1 MPRHLLI
8 QGLTWEPA
16 GSSGVLEVVHGTEG
30 RFDVEI
36 LNNRF
41 VGITGGTAG
50 SLVTVSTGGT
60 PLPGPL
66 GPIALSLAGNEFDV
80 PSDTET
86 NPVALSF
93 TSALAGTVRVE
104 GNTVR
109 TADQRQQSAI
119 DLYHTEGELA
129 VEVERNVIAS
139 ANPEQSGVNAYQ
151 NGDGSGRI
159 VARVFD
165 NLITGF
171 DGGMRFGVSFYASAG
186 TIDLTVLHNTVVS
199 ASLRAVQ
206 VGGREDL
213 GGHASGIIAN
223 NVLVF
228 SERSDVGIHQFRDTV
243 MERRNL
249 VTHIGGPDDA
259 PEAPSPDDIVVT
271 DPQFVGPDDYRLEPT
286 SLGIN
291 TASIELLPEDIVSDL
306 DRNPRVAGPA
316 PDMGAYELPC
326 EPDSTEPQCV
336 KQPSCEETGCT
347 TDDPCFPARCI
358 NDQCV
363 VVEPIGVEHA
373 RCACDRPTPSSCPS
387 TPLLKSVRRRAS
399 RACTYL
405 ERAATTTSPS
415 LYPRLLTSAQQA
427 FERAILGVDRRAM
440 LGQISATCA
449 VGLRGRLHRRPP
461 ARLAADRVDVAPAG
475 TLACARSF
483 QRSGCP
489 GSGWQ
494 TPRHRAGRGRM
505 EVTAQQQIICLGG
518 PRDRPPARR
527 GRGRLRARGDDG
539 LARTSS
545 PPWPESARLEL
556 QRALPRICG
565 IPADSLVTPVGRHP
579 RRGDAGRRA
588 PRDRGARSHALVP
601 ALPGRGPI
609 VHGEGEHGP
618 GDTGQPE
625 TNGSLRHAGDRD
637 RHEWSCGEPQ
647 RHRERRITATGARRA
662 FLPRG
667 VPPQSWPPRLPKKLR
682 ARATARLR
690 GATTER
696 TPTPARRRAR

>member
-1 MPRHLLI
+1 MKTDSTRRLARLAPILLASLLVGTLAAPVAAAPPPTVIFTFPGCAPTLQGCIANAPEGALIQIATNGPIDEDLNIQRSLQLRAAPDFHPVFTPFSNIFAMAPVGMPRHLLI

-16 GSSGVLEVVHGTEG
+16 GSSGVLQVVHGTEG

-36 LNNRF
+36 LDNRF
-41 VGITGGTAG
+41 LGITGSTSG
-50 SLVTVSTGGT
+50 SLVTVSTAGT
-60 PLPGPL
+60 PRPAAL

-80 PSDTET
+80 PSGTET

-93 TSALAGTVRVE
+93 TSALAGTVRVA

-139 ANPEQSGVNAYQ
+139 ANPEQSGVNVYQ
-151 NGDGSGRI
+151 TGDGSGRI
-159 VARVFD
+159 AARVFD

-228 SERSDVGIHQFRDTV
+228 SERSDVGIHQFLDTV
-243 MERRNL
+243 RERRNL

-286 SLGIN
+286 SAGIN
-291 TASIELLPEDIVSDL
+291 TASIELLPEDIMSDL

-326 EPDSTEPQCV
+326 EPDSTEPHCV

-347 TDDPCFPARCI
+347 TDDPCYPARCI

-363 VVEPIGVEHA
+363 VIEPVGLEHA
-373 RCACDRPTPSSCPS
+373 RCACDRPAPSSCPS
-387 TPLLKSVRRRAS
+387 TPLPTDVRRRVEH
-399 RACTYL
+399 ACTFL
-405 ERAATTTSPS
+405 ERAGKTTSES
-415 LYPRLLTSAQQA
+415 RYPRLLTSAQGA
-427 FERAILGVDRRAM
+427 FDRAIRGVHRRAILG
-440 LGQISATCA
+440 QISSTCA
-449 VGLRGRLHRRPP
+449 TDF
-461 ARLAADRVDVAPAG
+461 AADF
-475 TLACARSF
+475 T
-483 QRSGCP
+483 
-489 GSGWQ
+489 
-494 TPRHRAGRGRM
+494 
-505 EVTAQQQIICLGG
+505 
-518 PRDRPPARR
+518 
-527 GRGRLRARGDDG
+527 
-539 LARTSS
+539 
-545 PPWPESARLEL
+545 
-556 QRALPRICG
+556 
-565 IPADSLVTPVGRHP
+565 
-579 RRGDAGRRA
+579 DA
-588 PRDRGARSHALVP
+588 
-601 ALPGRGPI
+601 
-609 VHGEGEHGP
+609 
-618 GDTGQPE
+618 
-625 TNGSLRHAGDRD
+625 
-637 RHEWSCGEPQ
+637 
-647 RHRERRITATGARRA
+647 RERIAQ
-662 FLPRG
+662 LI
-667 VPPQSWPPRLPKKLR
+667 
-682 ARATARLR
+682 
-690 GATTER
+690 E
-696 TPTPARRRAR
+696 